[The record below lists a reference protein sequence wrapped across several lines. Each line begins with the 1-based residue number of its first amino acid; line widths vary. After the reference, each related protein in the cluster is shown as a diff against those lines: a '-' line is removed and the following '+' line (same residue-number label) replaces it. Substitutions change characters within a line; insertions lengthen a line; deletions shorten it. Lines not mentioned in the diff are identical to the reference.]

1 MQLGEFTVESLA
13 KEVRATERAMR
24 KPVRG
29 PDLLGHLR
37 SLQRMVH
44 WLERTPGAKPRL
56 AVLQRQLMA
65 AIDALGA
72 VRGALDGK
80 DLSPEEPGNA
90 GEAYT
95 QLLGALT
102 AASQELH
109 RVMP

>member
-1 MQLGEFTVESLA
+1 
-13 KEVRATERAMR
+13 
-24 KPVRG
+24 
-29 PDLLGHLR
+29 
-37 SLQRMVH
+37 
-44 WLERTPGAKPRL
+44 
-56 AVLQRQLMA
+56 MA

>member
-56 AVLQRQLMA
+56 A
-65 AIDALGA
+65 
-72 VRGALDGK
+72 
-80 DLSPEEPGNA
+80 LSPEEPGNA